1 MLSLSMTTVFLPFI
15 EPWEK
20 YKEMNEPIMKKTLY
34 LLVVFSLAALLAAPA
49 LAQKPGERPPSPVV
63 TEKVTTGDMA
73 PQTKFIGTVYFT
85 EISNVAAEVD
95 GKLVDLKVQEGQR
108 VKKGDPLV
116 ILSSDILNR
125 TIANA
130 KALLEQ
136 SKANYELAKRENA
149 RTTKLYKSAT
159 VAEGEYD
166 SKRLAAL
173 SSEKKMIA
181 AQAILNR
188 LYVEREKKTIR
199 APYDGVVL
207 ERKVFRGEWVS
218 KGTVVTLIA
227 RDDEFDVVV
236 NAPREAFGVVKPG
249 LQVAINTAG
258 KELQGEVFAVIPKGD
273 VVTRTFPVKIRVKND
288 GSLAEGM
295 EARVSLPKGIGG
307 KTLIVPR
314 DAIISAR
321 GQLVVWC
328 VLEGK
333 AVPMPVYVVGYRGL
347 SAGVK
352 SKTLKEGMDV
362 VVKGNE
368 RLQPQQ
374 PVAAQPMQQQ

>member
-1 MLSLSMTTVFLPFI
+1 
-15 EPWEK
+15 
-20 YKEMNEPIMKKTLY
+20 MKKIFLFA
-34 LLVVFSLAALLAAPA
+34 VFCGLAALLAAPVY
-49 LAQKPGERPPSPVV
+49 AQEQGERPPSPVV
-63 TEKVTTGDMA
+63 TEKVIIGDMA
-73 PQTKFIGTVYFT
+73 PQTEFIGTVYFT

-108 VKKGDPLV
+108 VKKNDPLV
-116 ILSSDILNR
+116 VLSSDILNR

-130 KALLEQ
+130 KALMDQ
-136 SKANYELAKRENA
+136 SKAEFELAKRENA
-149 RTTKLYKSAT
+149 RTTTLYKSAT

-173 SSEKKMIA
+173 SAEKKMIA
-181 AQAILNR
+181 AEAILNR

-199 APYDGVVL
+199 APYEGVVL

-218 KGTVVTLIA
+218 TGTVVALVA

-236 NAPREAFGVVKPG
+236 NAPRDAFGVVKPG
-249 LQVAINTAG
+249 LQVIVNTAG

-273 VVTRTFPVKIRVKND
+273 VTTRTFPVKIRVKND

-295 EARVSLPKGIGG
+295 EARVRLPKGIGG

-328 VLEGK
+328 VIEGK

-352 SKTLKEGMDV
+352 SKTLEEGMDV

>member
-1 MLSLSMTTVFLPFI
+1 MTTVFLPFI

-34 LLVVFSLAALLAAPA
+34 LLVVFSLAVLLAAPA
-49 LAQKPGERPPSPVV
+49 FAQKPGERPPSPVV
-63 TEKVTTGDMA
+63 TGKVTTGDMA
-73 PQTKFIGTVYFT
+73 PQTEFIGTVYFT

-136 SKANYELAKRENA
+136 SKANYELAKRENT

>member
-1 MLSLSMTTVFLPFI
+1 
-15 EPWEK
+15 
-20 YKEMNEPIMKKTLY
+20 MKKIFLF
-34 LLVVFSLAALLAAPA
+34 LICCGLAVLLATPV
-49 LAQKPGERPPSPVV
+49 LAQKSGERPPSPVV
-63 TEKVTTGDMA
+63 IDKVTTGDMA
-73 PQTKFIGTVYFT
+73 PQTEYIGTVFFT

-95 GKLVDLKVQEGQR
+95 GKLVGLKVREGQR
-108 VKKGDPLV
+108 IKKNDPLV
-116 ILSSDILNR
+116 VLSSEILSR
-125 TIANA
+125 TIANGNALMEQA
-130 KALLEQ
+130 KAE
-136 SKANYELAKRENA
+136 YELAKRENV
-149 RTTKLYKSAT
+149 RTTKLYESAT

-166 SKRLAAL
+166 TKRLTAVSA
-173 SSEKKMIA
+173 EKKMIA
-181 AQAILNR
+181 AKAILNR
-188 LYVEREKKTIR
+188 LYTERDKKTIR
-199 APYDGVVL
+199 APYDGIVL
-207 ERKVFRGEWVS
+207 ERKAFRGEWVS
-218 KGTVVTLIA
+218 KGSVVAVVA

-236 NAPREAFGVVKPG
+236 NAPREAFGVVSPG
-249 LQVAINTAG
+249 LKVIVHTAG
-258 KELQGEVFAVIPKGD
+258 KELTGTVFATIPKGD
-273 VVTRTFPVKIRVKND
+273 ITTRTFPVKIRVKND

-295 EARVSLPKGIGG
+295 EARVTLPKGVGG

-328 VLEGK
+328 VIDSK

-374 PVAAQPMQQQ
+374 PVAAQPMKQQ

>member
-1 MLSLSMTTVFLPFI
+1 
-15 EPWEK
+15 
-20 YKEMNEPIMKKTLY
+20 MKKTLY
-34 LLVVFSLAALLAAPA
+34 LLVVFSLAVLLAAPA
-49 LAQKPGERPPSPVV
+49 LAQKSGERPPSPVV
-63 TEKVTTGDMA
+63 TGKVTTGDMA
-73 PQTKFIGTVYFT
+73 PQTEFIGTVYFT

-130 KALLEQ
+130 RALLEQ
-136 SKANYELAKRENA
+136 SKAEAELAKRENT

-173 SSEKKMIA
+173 SAEKKMIA

-199 APYDGVVL
+199 APYEGVVL
-207 ERKVFRGEWVS
+207 DRKVFRGEWVS
-218 KGTVVTLIA
+218 KGAVVTLIA

-236 NAPREAFGVVKPG
+236 NAPRGAFGVVKPG
-249 LQVAINTAG
+249 LKVVINTAG
-258 KELQGEVFAVIPKGD
+258 KELPGEVFAVIPKGD
-273 VVTRTFPVKIRVKND
+273 VTTRTFPVKIRVKND

-295 EARVSLPKGIGG
+295 EARVSLPKGVGG

-328 VLEGK
+328 VIEGK

-374 PVAAQPMQQQ
+374 SVAAKPMQQQ